1 VDVDPVNIT
10 SNISS
15 WYNIGWM
22 AGSAIAGV
30 CAYFWGRRKGVESD
44 LKNADITPKFQQKQN
59 IIYDQVL
66 ALRILTGADRSKI
79 GQFHNGGKFLD
90 GSSMKRFS
98 ITHES
103 CDLGVPFEG
112 TNLQNIVVTIFW
124 DMISLIKSEKPEV
137 VFAKDLPEG
146 HFRSYCRSHGVDAV
160 LLLPIRKDELYTG
173 FVMLEWCDVDKIPQ
187 DLNKVKDIAE
197 HHRASIE
204 VEMLL
209 RR

>member
-1 VDVDPVNIT
+1 MDADPANIT
-10 SNISS
+10 SSISS

-22 AGSAIAGV
+22 MASGLAGIF
-30 CAYFWGRRKGVESD
+30 AYFWGKKSSSDTD

-59 IIYDQVL
+59 TIYDQVL
-66 ALRILTGADRSKI
+66 ALRILAGADRSRI

-103 CDLGVPFEG
+103 CDLGVPFEA

-124 DMISLIKSEKPEV
+124 DMISLVKNEKSEV
-137 VFAKDLPEG
+137 VFTKDLPEG
-146 HFRSYCRSHGVDAV
+146 HFRSYCKSHGVDAV
-160 LLLPIRKDELYTG
+160 LLMPLHKDELYTG

-187 DLNKVKDIAE
+187 DLNKVKEIAE
-197 HHRASIE
+197 HHRAAIE